1 MRNYFTFGTIDSRN
15 FGVYIS
21 GSGVFN
27 SPEREFNMVDVP
39 GRNGSVILS
48 ATRFPNLELT
58 YPAFI
63 YTNFKNNL
71 AALRSA
77 MQSIQTYQ
85 KLSDTYNTDEFRM
98 AVYAA
103 DFAIAATKPLLAGEF
118 ELTFSCKPQRFL
130 TIGETEV
137 AVDDGD
143 EITNPTAFDSLPK
156 ITVTG
161 YGTLYIGSQRIVISD
176 VFPSVV
182 IDSELGDCY
191 YGINNANSVVAFA
204 DNDFPVLHPGANGI
218 TFDETITAVEIVPRW
233 WRI

>member
-1 MRNYFTFGTIDSRN
+1 MRNYFTFGDIDSRDY
-15 FGVYIS
+15 GVYIS

-48 ATRFPNLELT
+48 ASRFPNQELT

-63 YTNFKNNL
+63 YANFKTQVEL
-71 AALRSA
+71 FRSA
-77 MQSIQTYQ
+77 LQSITTYQ
-85 KLSDTYNTDEFRM
+85 KLSDTYNPDEFRM

-103 DFAIAATKPLLAGEF
+103 EFNIAPTRPLRAGEF
-118 ELTFSCKPQRFL
+118 ELTFSCKPQRYL
-130 TIGETEV
+130 TIGETPVEV
-137 AVDDGD
+137 EDDD
-143 EITNPTAFDSLPK
+143 TLTNPTLFDSLPK

-161 YGTLYIGSQRIVISD
+161 YGTLYIGSQRITISD

-204 DNDFPVLHPGANGI
+204 DNDFPVLKPGDNGI
-218 TFDETITAVEIVPRW
+218 SFDETITALEIVPRW

>member
-1 MRNYFTFGTIDSRN
+1 MRNYFVFGEIDSRD
-15 FGVYIS
+15 FGTYIS
-21 GSGVFN
+21 GSGVFD
-27 SPEREFNMVDVP
+27 SPEREFNTVEVP
-39 GRNGSVILS
+39 GRNGAVILS
-48 ATRFPNLELT
+48 ASRFPNLELT

-63 YTNFKNNL
+63 YSNFKTNL
-71 AALRSA
+71 AGLRSA
-77 MQSIQTYQ
+77 LQSIQTYQ
-85 KLSDTYNTDEFRM
+85 KLIDTYNPDEFRM
-98 AVYAA
+98 AVYASE
-103 DFAIAATKPLLAGEF
+103 FNIAPTKPLRAGEF

-130 TIGETEV
+130 TIGETAVEV
-137 AVDDGD
+137 EDGD
-143 EITNPTAFDSLPK
+143 TVTNPTLFDSLPK

-218 TFDETITAVEIVPRW
+218 TFDETITGLEIVPRW

>member
-1 MRNYFTFGTIDSRN
+1 MRNYFTFGGIDSRD
-15 FGVYIS
+15 FGTYIS

-27 SPEREFNMVDVP
+27 SPEREFNTVEVP
-39 GRNGSVILS
+39 GRNGAVILS
-48 ATRFPNLELT
+48 ASRFPNLELT

-63 YTNFKNNL
+63 YSNFKTNL
-71 AALRSA
+71 ANLRSA
-77 MQSIQTYQ
+77 LQSVQTYQ
-85 KLSDTYNTDEFRM
+85 KLIDTYNPDEFRL
-98 AVYAA
+98 AVYAS
-103 DFAIAATKPLLAGEF
+103 DFSVSPIKSLRAGEF

-130 TIGETEV
+130 TIGETEIEV
-137 AVDDGD
+137 EDGD
-143 EITNPTAFDSLPK
+143 TVTNPTLFDSLPK

-161 YGTLYIGSQRIVISD
+161 YGTLYIGSQRITISD

-191 YGINNANSVVAFA
+191 YGINNANGVVAFA

-218 TFDETITAVEIVPRW
+218 TFDNTITAVEIVPRW

>member
-1 MRNYFTFGTIDSRN
+1 MRNYFTFGDVDSRS

-21 GSGVFN
+21 GSNVFG
-27 SPEREFNMVDVP
+27 SPEREYNMVEVP

-48 ATRFPNLELT
+48 ASRFPNIEVT

-63 YTNFKNNL
+63 FRNFKTNL
-71 AALRSA
+71 AGLRSA
-77 MQSIQTYQ
+77 LQSVTTYQ
-85 KLSDTYNTDEFRM
+85 KLTDTYNTDEYRM
-98 AVYAA
+98 AVYSS
-103 DFAIAATKPLLAGEF
+103 DFVIDPDRLQAGEF

-130 TIGETEV
+130 TIGETPVEV
-137 AVDDGD
+137 ED
-143 EITNPTAFDSLPK
+143 EGTVTNPTLFDSLPK

-204 DNDFPVLHPGANGI
+204 DNDFPTLKPGSNGI
-218 TFDETITAVEIVPRW
+218 TFDETITGLEIVPRW